1 MCHTMKLRRSRGA
14 SGGGQTIGQ
23 VLEGELSPEEWENAA
38 SAQGRAAWAEEV
50 HPGGVGGVG
59 GGGGG
64 VVWTGI
70 CEVCVWE
77 KNSFHREEV
86 KYSLPRHK
94 TLHSN

>member
-50 HPGGVGGVG
+50 HPGGGGRGERGCSMDWDMRSVRLG
-59 GGGGG
+59 K
-64 VVWTGI
+64 
-70 CEVCVWE
+70 E
-77 KNSFHREEV
+77 
-86 KYSLPRHK
+86 
-94 TLHSN
+94 